1 MDRLCVDLAPPVA
14 DEWIGSNLEE
24 GPVTDEPL
32 IRIVNATV
40 FRGETRVFKGLS
52 IDIGQGEQVA
62 IVGPNG
68 AGKTTL
74 LKLLNRELYPVQ
86 SPESRVEILGRDRWN
101 VWDLRRHI
109 GLVSDDLRVR
119 YPLDAPAL
127 DVVLSG
133 FFSSIGT
140 HGLLAQQVTEEHRKR
155 ALEALA
161 GFGAESFANTPLKK
175 LSTGQQRR
183 CLLARAIVHDP
194 ETLILD
200 EPMAGLDLAARFD
213 YLERIRRLIADGR
226 SIILVTHH
234 LGEIPPEVGR
244 VVLLSHGTVVA
255 DGPKADVLSECN
267 LRRTFGVPVVL
278 IEDGGYY
285 FARPASASKL

>member
-1 MDRLCVDLAPPVA
+1 MSEV
-14 DEWIGSNLEE
+14 
-24 GPVTDEPL
+24 PL
-32 IRIVNATV
+32 IRIANATV
-40 FRGETRVFKGLS
+40 FRGDTRVLDGFSLTIS
-52 IDIGQGEQVA
+52 QGEQVA

-74 LKLLNRELYPVQ
+74 LKLINRELYPVH
-86 SPESRVEILGRDRWN
+86 SADSIVEILGRDRWN

-119 YPLDAPAL
+119 YPLDARAL

-140 HGLLAQQVTEEHRKR
+140 HGLLAASVTGEHRRR
-155 ALEALA
+155 AREALA
-161 GFGAESFANTPLKK
+161 GFGADAFADTPLKK
-175 LSTGQQRR
+175 MSTGQQRR

-194 ETLILD
+194 DTLILD

-226 SIILVTHH
+226 SIVLVTHH
-234 LGEIPPEVGR
+234 LGEIAPEVRR
-244 VVLLSHGTVVA
+244 VVLLRNGTIVA
-255 DGPKADVLSECN
+255 DGAKEAVLTERN
-267 LRRTFGVPVVL
+267 LEATFGVPLSLVT
-278 IEDGGYY
+278 DGGYY
-285 FARPASASKL
+285 FARPK

>member
-1 MDRLCVDLAPPVA
+1 M
-14 DEWIGSNLEE
+14 NN
-24 GPVTDEPL
+24 TPL
-32 IRIVNATV
+32 IRIVGATV
-40 FRGETRVFKGLS
+40 YRGDTRVLTDFSLS
-52 IDIGQGEQVA
+52 IEQGEHVA

-74 LKLLNRELYPVQ
+74 LKLLNRELYPVH
-86 SPESRVEILGRDRWN
+86 SEESRVEILGRDRWN

-119 YPLDAPAL
+119 YPLNARAL

-140 HGLLAQQVTEEHRKR
+140 HGLLADRVTDEHRRR
-155 ALEALA
+155 ALDALA
-161 GFGAESFANTPLKK
+161 SFSAGSFAETKLNR

-194 ETLILD
+194 HTLILD
-200 EPMAGLDLAARFD
+200 EPMAGLDLTARFD
-213 YLERIRRLIADGR
+213 YLARLNGLMAEGR
-226 SIILVTHH
+226 SIVLVTHH
-234 LGEIPPEVGR
+234 LGEIPPDVQR
-244 VVLLSHGTVVA
+244 VVLLREGEIVA
-255 DGPKADVLSECN
+255 DGVKKDVLTERN
-267 LRRTFGVPVVL
+267 LETAFGSPLTL

-285 FARPASASKL
+285 FARPKRLSVT